1 MARFYPLPVSEVRK
15 ELSDCVSVAF
25 EIAPEV
31 AEAFQFRAGQ
41 YLTLR
46 TIIDGEEVRRSY
58 SICSAPTNGEL
69 RVAIKAVADGKFS
82 AWANTTL
89 RKGDVLE
96 VLPPDGRFTVRHPQK
111 VGKQYLAV
119 AAGSGITPVL
129 SLITE
134 VLYTEPDSQFTLIYG
149 NRTRGSIL
157 FRETLEGLKNQFMQR
172 LRIYHVLSREAMDI
186 PLFNGRIDGHKMSDF
201 FGSLI
206 SPQSIDEAFICGP
219 EEMILSVRD
228 ALQNAGLA
236 DDRIHFELF
245 TATGAAAAFRKTAPS
260 VLSQEAAEAKSR
272 VRITLDGVTT
282 EMELAYGGE
291 SILDAALRTGAD
303 LPYACKGGVCA
314 TCRAK
319 LTDGEVEMDLAY
331 GLEKD
336 EIAKGFVLTCQS
348 HPRTPFVAVD
358 FDQR

>member
-1 MARFYPLPVSEVRK
+1 MARFHLLPVRDVRK
-15 ELSDCVSVAF
+15 ELPDCVSVAF
-25 EIAPEV
+25 EVTPEM
-31 AEAFQFRAGQ
+31 EAAFRFRAGQ

-46 TIIDGEEVRRSY
+46 TTIDGEEVRRSY

-69 RVAIKAVADGKFS
+69 RVAIKQVSDGKFS
-82 AWANTTL
+82 SWANTAL
-89 RKGDVLE
+89 QKGDVLE
-96 VLPPDGRFTVRHPQK
+96 VLPPDGRFTVRHPPK
-111 VGKQYLAV
+111 VRKQYLAV
-119 AAGSGITPVL
+119 AAGSGITPIL
-129 SLITE
+129 SLLTE
-134 VLYTEPDSQFTLIYG
+134 ILHTEPDSEATLIYG

-157 FRETLEGLKNQFMQR
+157 FRETLEGLKNTFMQR
-172 LRIYHVLSREAMDI
+172 LRIYHVLSREAMDV
-186 PLFNGRIDGHKMSDF
+186 PLFNGRIDGQKMRDF
-201 FGSLI
+201 FRNLVQ
-206 SPQSIDEAFICGP
+206 PAAIDEAFICGP

-228 ALQNAGLA
+228 VLQEAGLA

-245 TATGAAAAFRKTAPS
+245 TATGAAAVRKEKIS
-260 VLSQEAAEAKSR
+260 VLSQEDAEVKSR
-272 VRITLDGVTT
+272 VRITLDGITT

-291 SILDAALRTGAD
+291 SILDAALKAGAD

-319 LTDGEVEMDLAY
+319 LTEGEVEMDLSY

>member
-1 MARFYPLPVSEVRK
+1 MARFHLLPVRDVRK
-15 ELSDCVSVAF
+15 ELPDCVSVAF
-25 EIAPEV
+25 DITPEM
-31 AEAFQFRAGQ
+31 AEAFRFRAGQ

-46 TIIDGEEVRRSY
+46 TTIDGEEVRRSY
-58 SICSAPTNGEL
+58 SICSAPVNGEL
-69 RVAIKAVADGKFS
+69 RVAIKQVADGRFS
-82 AWANTTL
+82 SWANTAL
-89 RKGDVLE
+89 RKGDTLE

-111 VGKQYLAV
+111 FRKQYLAV
-119 AAGSGITPVL
+119 AAGSGITPIL
-129 SLITE
+129 SLLTE
-134 VLYTEPDSQFTLIYG
+134 VLHTEPDSEFTLIYG

-172 LRIYHVLSREAMDI
+172 LRIYHVLSREAMDV
-186 PLFNGRIDGHKMSDF
+186 PLFNGRIDGHKMQDF
-201 FGSLI
+201 LGSLI
-206 SPQSIDEAFICGP
+206 QPEQIDEAFVCGP
-219 EEMILSVRD
+219 EDMILSVRET
-228 ALQNAGLA
+228 LQNAGLP

-245 TATGAAAAFRKTAPS
+245 TASGSAAVRRQKVS
-260 VLSQEAAEAKSR
+260 VLSQEDAEVKSR
-272 VRITLDGVTT
+272 VRITLDGITT
-282 EMELAYGGE
+282 EMELAYGGD
-291 SILDAALRTGAD
+291 SILDAALKSGAD

-319 LTDGEVEMDLAY
+319 LTDGEVEMDLNY

>member
-1 MARFYPLPVSEVRK
+1 MARFHLLPVRDVRK
-15 ELSDCVSVAF
+15 ELPDCVSVAF
-25 EIAPEV
+25 EITPEM

-46 TIIDGEEVRRSY
+46 TTINGEEVRRSY
-58 SICSAPTNGEL
+58 SICSAPVNGEL
-69 RVAIKAVADGKFS
+69 RVAIKQVADGVFS
-82 AWANTTL
+82 SWANTVL
-89 RKGDVLE
+89 RKGDMLE

-111 VGKQYLAV
+111 VRKQYLAV

-134 VLYTEPDSQFTLIYG
+134 VLHTEPDSEFTLIYG

-172 LRIYHVLSREAMDI
+172 LRIYHVLSREAMDV
-186 PLFNGRIDGHKMSDF
+186 PLFNGRIDGHKMQDF
-201 FGSLI
+201 LGSLVN
-206 SPQSIDEAFICGP
+206 PQTIDEAFICGP
-219 EEMILSVRD
+219 EEMILSVRE
-228 ALQNAGLA
+228 ALQNAGLG

-245 TATGAAAAFRKTAPS
+245 TATGASAVRREKVS
-260 VLSQEAAEAKSR
+260 VLSQEDAEAKSR
-272 VRITLDGVTT
+272 VRITLDGITT

-291 SILDAALRTGAD
+291 SILDAALKAGAD

-319 LTDGEVEMDLAY
+319 LTEGEVEMDLSY